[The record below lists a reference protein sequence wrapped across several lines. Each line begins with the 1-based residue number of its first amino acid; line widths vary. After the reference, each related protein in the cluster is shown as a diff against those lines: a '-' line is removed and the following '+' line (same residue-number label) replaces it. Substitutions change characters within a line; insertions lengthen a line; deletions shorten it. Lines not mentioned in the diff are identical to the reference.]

1 MQSNANELNPL
12 ENNSFKLTDLVDIG
26 MLKELSEKFTEITGL
41 TIGLF
46 EYPDQTI
53 LFKTGWKKVCTD
65 FHMAYPEAA
74 KYCLICNRKLF
85 DRLERQGQLV
95 IEKCGNGMYDCATPI
110 FIQDKLIACITTGQ
124 LLLEK
129 PDNSFFRAQ
138 AKKYGFDEEEY
149 IRAFEEVKVISEK
162 DLLLATSFLGQ
173 IATYISESGYNNL
186 VIRTEKAR
194 LEQEFDKRQKITEA
208 LSKSEHKIRTVL
220 ALAPEAFFHGDSN
233 GQFMD
238 VNEATIELTGYSR
251 EELLNLNMKDLFTS
265 NVLDAEPLR
274 YDILLT
280 GKTLTKRRL
289 LKHKKGNLVHIEMSS
304 RLMPDGTYQCFA
316 KDITESILA
325 QEALNKSEKRLRMF
339 FECSQE
345 GLIFHDKGIVVDVNI
360 AMLEMSGYT
369 DEKEL
374 VGKNIIDYISPA
386 YKEKVLNNVLGEKTE
401 KYEAEILRR
410 DGSVLPVEIMPR
422 HAEFSDGRKL
432 RISSLT
438 DITERKKAE
447 QMQNINARRTMA
459 LLQLTEM
466 INAPLDEITGFVL
479 EELIRL
485 TGSKIGYLAFLNET
499 EDVLTMHAWSKSAME
514 ECMVNDAPREYP
526 LEKTG
531 LWGES
536 VRQRKPVITN
546 DYSADNPWKKGYP
559 EGHVALTRHLS
570 VPIFD
575 NDRIV
580 AVIGVGNKDIDY
592 YDECIKQLTI
602 LGSAMWSHIARQ
614 RVMKELIESR
624 EQFRLITENSND
636 VIVAFDLEIGAIT
649 YVSQGSGMLAK
660 WDPDDVLGDSVYK
673 YIHEDELDLFKQL
686 RADIYEG
693 RAPRLFKH
701 RILLKDGSY
710 SWFETSCQ
718 VVREDYPEKI
728 KVVAVCRDISEK
740 VKTEQLQKEKDLA
753 EAASKAK
760 SEFLAN
766 VSHEIRNPLNSI
778 VGMAKTL
785 SRTNFNK
792 DVQEIVDAILSSS
805 DNLLHI
811 INDVLDLSKI
821 EANRIEL
828 EDKDFNVN
836 AVFSEVSSVYKS
848 VAEGKGIKFEIR
860 KDASVPARLRGD
872 GNRFRQMVIN
882 LTGNAVK
889 FTDKGSV
896 ILHVSASTAEDGH
909 TIITTEVS
917 DTGIGIKKEDFGK
930 LFHSFTQLDS
940 STTKKF
946 SGTGLGLAIVKSFA
960 EMMGGDI
967 KVESE
972 FGHGSRFILTIP
984 FNAPLSDAEET
995 NIVTD
1000 EPVQTEC
1007 KVLLVEDDALN
1018 QMYLKGFLSSKG
1030 MSVDSAYNGLQALE
1044 KYDAAKYDIILMDG
1058 QMPQM
1063 DGFEAT
1069 RIIREK
1075 ETQSGIHTPIIAI
1088 TGYAISGDEER
1099 FLKVGMDSYITKPFD
1114 ENRLIEVIKK
1124 LTGK

>member
-1 MQSNANELNPL
+1 MQSMN
-12 ENNSFKLTDLVDIG
+12 NNSDPIGNMTYRISDLVDISV
-26 MLKELSEKFTEITGL
+26 LKELSEKFTQITGL
-41 TIGLF
+41 TIALF
-46 EYPDQTI
+46 DYPEMNI
-53 LFKTGWKKVCTD
+53 LIQSGWKDVCT
-65 FHMAYPEAA
+65 
-74 KYCLICNRKLF
+74 KYHRANDSSLKHCLLSNRRLIEKL
-85 DRLERQGQLV
+85 EKPGQLI
-95 IEKCGNGMYDCATPI
+95 IEKCGNGMYDCATPV
-110 FIQDKLIACITTGQ
+110 FIEDKLVAAITTGQ
-124 LLLEK
+124 LFLEE
-129 PDNSFFRAQ
+129 PDMEYFRAQ
-138 AKKYGFDEEEY
+138 AAKYGYNEEEY
-149 IRAFEEVKVISEK
+149 IKAVGEAKIISEK
-162 DLLLATSFLGQ
+162 ELLIATSLLGQ
-173 IATYISESGYNNL
+173 IAVFVSESGFNNL
-186 VIRTEKAR
+186 KIRQETIKLEHEIEERIKTE
-194 LEQEFDKRQKITEA
+194 TE
-208 LSKSEHKIRTVL
+208 LRKSEERYKTIL
-220 ALAPEAFFHGDSN
+220 ALAPEAFFHGNPTGD
-233 GQFMD
+233 FID
-238 VNEATIELTGYSR
+238 VNEKSEELTGYTR
-251 EELLNLNMKDLFTS
+251 EELLSMNMKDLFPKQ
-265 NVLDAEPLR
+265 VLESQPLR
-274 YDILLT
+274 YDVLNTGTSLT
-280 GKTLTKRRL
+280 RQRAMQRKNGEQII
-289 LKHKKGNLVHIEMSS
+289 IEMSS
-304 RLMPDGTYQCFA
+304 RSMPDGTYQCFA
-316 KDITESILA
+316 KDITEQLRA
-325 QEALNKSEKRLRMF
+325 KEALNKSESRLRMF

-459 LLQLTEM
+459 LLQLSEM
-466 INAPLDEITGFVL
+466 INAPLNEITNFVL
-479 EELIRL
+479 EEVISL

-514 ECMVNDAPREYP
+514 ECNVSDAPREY
-526 LEKTG
+526 LVDKTG

-559 EGHVALTRHLS
+559 EGHVTLKRHLS
-570 VPIFD
+570 VPVFD

-580 AVIGVGNKDIDY
+580 AVLGVGNKEDEY

-614 RVMKELIESR
+614 RVMKELLESR

-636 VIVAFDLEIGAIT
+636 MIITFDLEIGAIT
-649 YVSQGSGMLAK
+649 YVSPGSGKYAK
-660 WDPDDVLGDSVYK
+660 WEPEEVYGHSVFEFV
-673 YIHEDELDLFKQL
+673 HEDEINLFFKMQS
-686 RADIYEG
+686 DIYEG
-693 RAPRLFKH
+693 NNPGLFKH
-701 RILLKDGSY
+701 RILMKDGSY
-710 SWFETSCQ
+710 NWFETSCQ
-718 VVREDYPEKI
+718 VVREEYPQKI
-728 KVVAVCRDISEK
+728 KIVAVCRDINEIVEK
-740 VKTEQLQKEKDLA
+740 EKLQKEKEFA

-792 DVQEIVDAILSSS
+792 DVQEIVEAILTSS

-872 GNRFRQMVIN
+872 GNRFRQIVIN

-896 ILHVSASTAEDGH
+896 ILHVSASTADDGH

-995 NIVTD
+995 DIVTD
-1000 EPVQTEC
+1000 ESLQTEC

-1030 MSVDSAYNGLQALE
+1030 MIVDSAYNGLQALE

-1075 ETQSGIHTPIIAI
+1075 ESQSGIHTPIIAI

-1114 ENRLIEVIKK
+1114 ENRLIEVIRK

>member
-74 KYCLICNRKLF
+74 KHCLICNRKLF

-110 FIQDKLIACITTGQ
+110 FIQNKLIACITTGQ

-149 IRAFEEVKVISEK
+149 IRAFEEVKVISKK

-325 QEALNKSEKRLRMF
+325 QEALNKSESRLRMF

-386 YKEKVLNNVLGEKTE
+386 YKEKVLNNVLGEKTD
-401 KYEAEILRR
+401 KYEAEIIRR
-410 DGSVLPVEIMPR
+410 DGTIIPVEIMPR

-432 RISSLT
+432 RIASLT

-459 LLQLTEM
+459 LLQLSEM
-466 INAPLDEITGFVL
+466 INAPLNEITNFVL
-479 EELIRL
+479 EEVISL

-514 ECMVNDAPREYP
+514 ECNVSDAPREY
-526 LEKTG
+526 LVDKTG

-559 EGHVALTRHLS
+559 EGHVTLKRHLS
-570 VPIFD
+570 VPVFD

-580 AVIGVGNKDIDY
+580 AVLGVGNKEDEY

-614 RVMKELIESR
+614 RVMKELLESR

-636 VIVAFDLEIGAIT
+636 MIITFDLEIGAIT
-649 YVSQGSGMLAK
+649 YVSPGSGKYAK
-660 WDPDDVLGDSVYK
+660 WEPEEVYGHSVFEFV
-673 YIHEDELDLFKQL
+673 HEDEINLFFKMQS
-686 RADIYEG
+686 DIYEG
-693 RAPRLFKH
+693 NNPGLFKH
-701 RILLKDGSY
+701 RILMKDGSY
-710 SWFETSCQ
+710 NWFETSCQ
-718 VVREDYPEKI
+718 VVREEYPQKI
-728 KVVAVCRDISEK
+728 KIVAVCRDINEIVEK
-740 VKTEQLQKEKDLA
+740 EKLQKEKEFA

-792 DVQEIVDAILSSS
+792 DVQEIVEAILTSS

-896 ILHVSASTAEDGH
+896 LLHVSASTAEDGQ
-909 TIITTEVS
+909 TIITTEVA

-930 LFHSFTQLDS
+930 LFQSFTQLDS

-995 NIVTD
+995 NIATD
-1000 EPVQTEC
+1000 EPVQSEC

-1030 MSVDSAYNGLQALE
+1030 MIVDSAYNGLQALE
-1044 KYDAAKYDIILMDG
+1044 KYDTAKYDIILMDG

-1114 ENRLIEVIKK
+1114 ENRLIEVIRK

>member
-74 KYCLICNRKLF
+74 KHCLICNRKLF

-138 AKKYGFDEEEY
+138 AKKYGFNEEKY

-251 EELLNLNMKDLFTS
+251 EELLKLNMKDLFTS

-325 QEALNKSEKRLRMF
+325 QEALNKSESRLRMF

-386 YKEKVLNNVLGEKTE
+386 YKEKVLNNVLGEKTD
-401 KYEAEILRR
+401 KYEAEIIRR
-410 DGSVLPVEIMPR
+410 DGTIIPVEIMPR

-432 RISSLT
+432 RITSLT

-459 LLQLTEM
+459 LLQLSEM
-466 INAPLDEITGFVL
+466 INAPLNEITNFVL
-479 EELIRL
+479 EEVISL

-514 ECMVNDAPREYP
+514 ECNVSDAPREY
-526 LEKTG
+526 LVDKTG

-559 EGHVALTRHLS
+559 EGHVTLKRHLS
-570 VPIFD
+570 VPVFD

-580 AVIGVGNKDIDY
+580 AVLGVGNKEDEY

-614 RVMKELIESR
+614 RVMKELLESR

-636 VIVAFDLEIGAIT
+636 MIVAFDAESGIISYL
-649 YVSQGSGMLAK
+649 SPGSGRIKKFDAE
-660 WDPDDVLGDSVYK
+660 DVIQHTFFDFIHPDDLPSILESQKHILSGC
-673 YIHEDELDLFKQL
+673 DLPL
-686 RADIYEG
+686 
-693 RAPRLFKH
+693 LKH
-701 RILLKDGSY
+701 RVMMKDGSFVWY
-710 SWFETSCQ
+710 ESSVKLVKNAISGKNE
-718 VVREDYPEKI
+718 I
-728 KVVAVCRDISEK
+728 VAVCRDISEK
-740 VKTEQLQKEKDLA
+740 VKTEQLIQEKEFA
-753 EAASKAK
+753 EAANKAK

-792 DVQEIVDAILSSS
+792 DVQEIVEAILTSS

-836 AVFSEVSSVYKS
+836 AVFGEVSSVYKS

-896 ILHVSASTAEDGH
+896 ILHVSASTAEDGQ

-1000 EPVQTEC
+1000 EPVQSEC

-1030 MSVDSAYNGLQALE
+1030 MIVDSAYNGLQALE
-1044 KYDAAKYDIILMDG
+1044 KYDAEKYDIILMDG

>member
-74 KYCLICNRKLF
+74 KHCLICNRKLF

-325 QEALNKSEKRLRMF
+325 QEALNKSESRLRMF

-459 LLQLTEM
+459 LLQLSEM
-466 INAPLDEITGFVL
+466 INAPLNEITNFVL
-479 EELIRL
+479 EEVISL

-514 ECMVNDAPREYP
+514 ECNVSDAPREY
-526 LEKTG
+526 LVDKTG

-559 EGHVALTRHLS
+559 EGHVTLKRHLS
-570 VPIFD
+570 VPVFD

-580 AVIGVGNKDIDY
+580 AVLGVGNKEDEY

-614 RVMKELIESR
+614 RVMKELLESR

-636 VIVAFDLEIGAIT
+636 MIITFDLEIGAIT
-649 YVSQGSGMLAK
+649 YVSPGSGKYAK
-660 WDPDDVLGDSVYK
+660 WEPEEVYGHSVFEFV
-673 YIHEDELDLFKQL
+673 HEDEINLFFKMQS
-686 RADIYEG
+686 DIYEG
-693 RAPRLFKH
+693 NNPGLFKH
-701 RILLKDGSY
+701 RILMKDGSY
-710 SWFETSCQ
+710 NWFETSCQ
-718 VVREDYPEKI
+718 VVREEYPQKI
-728 KVVAVCRDISEK
+728 KIVAVCRDINEIVEK
-740 VKTEQLQKEKDLA
+740 EKLQKEKEFA

-792 DVQEIVDAILSSS
+792 DVQEIVEAILTSS

-930 LFHSFTQLDS
+930 LFQSFTQLDS

-1000 EPVQTEC
+1000 EPVQSEC

-1030 MSVDSAYNGLQALE
+1030 MIVDSAYNGLQALE

>member
-74 KYCLICNRKLF
+74 KHCLICNRKLF

-325 QEALNKSEKRLRMF
+325 QEALNKSESRLRMF

-386 YKEKVLNNVLGEKTE
+386 FKDLVRNNVLDKKTE
-401 KYEAEILRR
+401 KYEAEIVRS
-410 DGSVLPVEIMPR
+410 DGRIVPVEIMPR
-422 HAEFSDGRKL
+422 NAEFNDGRNL
-432 RISSLT
+432 RIASMI

-447 QMQNINARRTMA
+447 KLRDINVRRTQA
-459 LLQLTEM
+459 LLTLSEM

-718 VVREDYPEKI
+718 VAREDYPEKI

-828 EDKDFNVN
+828 ENKDFDVN

-848 VAEGKGIKFEIR
+848 LAEGKGLKFEIH

-984 FNAPLSDAEET
+984 FNPPLSDAEET

-1000 EPVQTEC
+1000 EPVQSEC

-1030 MSVDSAYNGLQALE
+1030 MIVDSAYNGLQALE